1 MVCVSST
8 PWTPVDRSTCDH
20 CGAHVSEQF
29 RRAYGDS
36 SDRAHRWGEF
46 DSFRRLSRGTGAG
59 VDVAIPDPEIAPGH
73 HGGETA

>member
-1 MVCVSST
+1 MSDWGLESS
-8 PWTPVDRSTCDH
+8 STCDY
-20 CGAHVSEQF
+20 CGAHVSDQF
-29 RRAYGDS
+29 RRVYGDS
-36 SDRAHRWGEF
+36 SDRAHRCGEC